1 MNRRNVKNLVVL
13 WLGVLAIVF
22 AGCKD
27 RKTLDRALVVRQMA
41 DPDMLNPLNFKSDNA
56 RVINSLIFA
65 GINSMELKC
74 EYDLVPFLTKQI
86 GIVSEIT
93 EGEFNGGMRIEYE
106 IREEAKWDNGEP
118 VTANDYVFTIKAILN
133 PKTHCEHLKS
143 YYDWIGDVVVDPT
156 NPRKYVVYSKKKYFK
171 IEEFAGYI
179 IIPEYNYDP
188 KKIMRNFSIRDLNDL
203 SKIEELKLNSEINAF
218 ATEFNSEKY
227 QRDPKFISGLG
238 PYTLESWTTG
248 QELVIKR
255 KENWW
260 GDQFKDDRHF
270 WAYPKK
276 IKFKII
282 NDQNTALTALKDDGL
297 DIFYGMPAKEF
308 MDLDQNRE
316 FKNKFRTDKK
326 DILAYTFLYFNL
338 RNKKFQDLN
347 VRKAITHAINRKK
360 INEAIN
366 NGESVLTES
375 FIHPSQKTYD
385 RTLKPYEFDLK
396 LANQLL
402 DEAGWIDTDGD
413 GIRDKEIDGQRVP
426 LTVNFKYNA
435 GNEQR
440 KNTALIIQEDFVK
453 IGISMQ
459 IEAKEWSV
467 FIQELGKHQF
477 EMTYAG
483 FAVPPRIGDPR
494 QTWHTENAIPGADN
508 NSGWGGPESDKLIE
522 DIGKELDPDKR
533 KQMYITLQ
541 QMIHADLP
549 VVFLFAPKNRLALS
563 RRYDVEFNLVSPGF
577 LLNEFK
583 LAQ

>member
-1 MNRRNVKNLVVL
+1 MNTRSCYYFFILCL
-13 WLGVLAIVF
+13 FLLGVF
-22 AGCKD
+22 HSGCKG
-27 RKTLDRALVVRQMA
+27 KKSLDRALVVRHMA
-41 DPDMLNPLNFKSDNA
+41 DPDMLNPLNSKSANA
-56 RVINSLIFA
+56 NEINGLIFA
-65 GINSMELKC
+65 SINSMEMKC
-74 EYDLVPFLTKQI
+74 EYDLVPFLTKQL

-93 EGEFNGGMRIEYE
+93 EGDFKGGMKIEYE
-106 IREEAKWDNGEP
+106 IREEAKWDNGDP
-118 VTANDYVFTIKAILN
+118 VTANDYVFTLKAILN
-133 PKTHCEHLKS
+133 PQTNCLHLKS
-143 YYDWIGDVVVDPT
+143 MFDWVGDVEIDPS
-156 NPRKYVVYSKKKYFK
+156 NPRKYTVYSRKKYFK
-171 IEEFAGYI
+171 IEEFAGYV

-188 KKIMRNFSIRDLNDL
+188 KKLMRKFSLRELYDPE
-203 SKIEELKLNSEINAF
+203 KREALKLDADINAF
-218 ATEFNSEKY
+218 ASEFNSEKF
-227 QRDPKFISGLG
+227 QRDPKFITGLG
-238 PYTLESWTTG
+238 PYKLESWTTG
-248 QELVIKR
+248 QEIVLTR

-260 GDQFKDDRHF
+260 GDQFRDERHF

-282 NDQNTALTALKDDGL
+282 NDQNTALTTLKDDGL

-338 RNKKFQDLN
+338 RNKKFQDFN
-347 VRKAITHAINRKK
+347 VRKAIAHAINRKK
-360 INEAIN
+360 INDAIN
-366 NGESVLTES
+366 NGENILTES

-385 RTLKPYEFDLK
+385 KTLKPYEFDLK

-402 DEAGWIDTDGD
+402 DQAGWIDTDGD
-413 GIRDKEIDGQRVP
+413 GIRDKEIDGQRIP

-494 QTWHTENAIPGADN
+494 QTWHTENAVPGGDN

-522 DIGKELDPDKR
+522 DIGKELDPDLR
-533 KQMYITLQ
+533 RQMYMSLQ
-541 QMIHADLP
+541 KMIHEDLP

>member
-1 MNRRNVKNLVVL
+1 MNSKNRSLL
-13 WLGVLAIVF
+13 SILILSAILGIV

-27 RKTLDRALVVRQMA
+27 KKSLDRALVVRQLA

-56 RVINSLIFA
+56 RVINELIFG
-65 GINSMELKC
+65 GINSMEMKC
-74 EYDLVPFLTKQI
+74 EYELVPFLTKQL
-86 GIVSEIT
+86 GIVSDIT
-93 EGEFNGGMRIEYE
+93 EGEFAGGMKIEYE

-118 VTANDYVFTIKAILN
+118 VTANDYVFTIKTILN
-133 PKTHCEHLKS
+133 PKTNCEHLKS
-143 YYDWIGDVVVDPT
+143 FYSWIGDVVIDPA
-156 NPRKYVVYSKKKYFK
+156 NPKKYIVYSKEKYFK
-171 IEEFAGYI
+171 IEEFAAYA

-188 KKIMRNFSIRDLNDL
+188 KKIMRNFSIRDLADDT
-203 SKIEELKLNSEINAF
+203 KREELKLNSDINAF
-218 ATEFNSEKY
+218 AAEFNSEKF
-227 QRDPKFISGLG
+227 QRDPKSISGLG

-248 QELVIKR
+248 QEVTLKR
-255 KENWW
+255 KDNWW
-260 GDQFKDDRHF
+260 GDQFKDERQF

-297 DIFYGMPAKEF
+297 DIFYGIPAKEF

-338 RNKKFQDLN
+338 RNKKFQDIK

-360 INEAIN
+360 INDAIN

-375 FIHPSQKTYD
+375 FVHPTQKAYNK
-385 RTLKPYEFDLK
+385 TLKPYEFDLK

-426 LTVNFKYNA
+426 LIVNFKYNA

-467 FIQELGKHQF
+467 YIQELDKHQF
-477 EMTYAG
+477 EMTYAA
-483 FAVPPRIGDPR
+483 FAIPPRMADPR
-494 QTWHTENAIPGADN
+494 QTWHSENTVPGADN
-508 NSGWGGPESDKLIE
+508 KSGWGGPASDKIIE
-522 DIGKELDPDKR
+522 EIGRELDVDKR
-533 KQMYITLQ
+533 KQLYMTLQ
-541 QMIHADLP
+541 QMIHDDMP
-549 VVFLFAPKNRLALS
+549 VIFLFAPKNRLALS
-563 RRYDVEFNLVSPGF
+563 RRYDVEFNLASPGF

-583 LAQ
+583 IAQ

>member
-1 MNRRNVKNLVVL
+1 MIQRLTSKLVYL
-13 WLGVLAIVF
+13 SLGLILLIPC
-22 AGCKD
+22 GCKD
-27 RKTLDRALVVRQMA
+27 KKSLDRALVVRQMS
-41 DPDMLNPLNFKSDNA
+41 DPDMLNPLNFKSSDA
-56 RVINSLIFA
+56 QVISSLIFA
-65 GINSMELKC
+65 GINSMEMKC
-74 EYDLVPFLTKQI
+74 EYDLTPFLTKQL
-86 GIVSEIT
+86 GIVSEIK
-93 EGEFNGGMRIEYE
+93 EGEFAGGMKLEYE
-106 IREEAKWDNGEP
+106 IREEAKWDNGDP
-118 VTANDYVFTIKAILN
+118 VTALDYVFTIKAIMN
-133 PKTHCEHLKS
+133 PKTNCQHLKS
-143 YYDWIGDVVVDPT
+143 LYNWVGDVVIDPS
-156 NPRKYVVYSKKKYFK
+156 NPKKYTVFSKRKYFK
-171 IEEFAGYI
+171 IEEFAGYV

-188 KKIMRNFSIRDLNDL
+188 NKLMRNFTIRDLVDD
-203 SKIEELKLNSEINAF
+203 SKREELKLNGQINAF

-227 QRDPKFISGLG
+227 QRDPKYVVGLG
-238 PYTLESWTTG
+238 PYKLESWTTG
-248 QELVIKR
+248 QEIVLKR

-260 GDQFKDDRHF
+260 GDEFKDERQF

-308 MDLDQNRE
+308 MDLEQSRE
-316 FKNKFRTDKK
+316 FKSKFRTDKK

-338 RNKKFQDLN
+338 RNKKFQDIK
-347 VRKAITHAINRKK
+347 VRKAIAHAINRKK
-360 INEAIN
+360 INDAIN
-366 NGESVLTES
+366 NGENILTES
-375 FIHPSQKTYD
+375 FIHPSLKTYD
-385 RTLKPYEFDLK
+385 KTLKPYEFDLK

-402 DEAGWIDTDGD
+402 DEAGWADTDGD

-426 LTVNFKYNA
+426 LIVNFKYNA

-467 FIQELGKHQF
+467 FIQDLGKHQF

-494 QTWHTENAIPGADN
+494 QTWHTENAVAGGDN
-508 NSGWGGPESDKLIE
+508 NSGWGNPLSDKLIE

-533 KQMYITLQ
+533 KQMFIALQ
-541 QMIHADLP
+541 NMIHADLP

-563 RRYDVEFNLVSPGF
+563 RRYDVEFHLVTPGF

>member
-13 WLGVLAIVF
+13 WLGVLAITF

-27 RKTLDRALVVRQMA
+27 RKSLDRALVVRQMA

-56 RVINSLIFA
+56 RVVNSLIFA

-74 EYDLVPFLTKQI
+74 EYDLVPFLTKQL

-93 EGEFNGGMRIEYE
+93 DGEFAGGMRIEYE

-366 NGESVLTES
+366 NGESILTES

-385 RTLKPYEFDLK
+385 KTLKPYEFDLK

-522 DIGKELDPDKR
+522 DIGKELDQDKR

>member
-1 MNRRNVKNLVVL
+1 MNRRNVKNLVIL
-13 WLGVLAIVF
+13 WLGILAITF

-27 RKTLDRALVVRQMA
+27 RKSLDRPLVVRQMA

-56 RVINSLIFA
+56 RVVNSLIFA

-74 EYDLVPFLTKQI
+74 EYDLVPFLTKQL

-93 EGEFNGGMRIEYE
+93 EGEFAGGMRIEYE
-106 IREEAKWDNGEP
+106 IKEEAKWDNGEP

-143 YYDWIGDVVVDPT
+143 YYDWIGDVVIDPA

-188 KKIMRNFSIRDLNDL
+188 KKIMRNFSIRDLNNP
-203 SKIEELKLNSEINAF
+203 SKIEELKLNGEINAF

-366 NGESVLTES
+366 NGESLLTES

-385 RTLKPYEFDLK
+385 KTLKPYEFDLK
-396 LANQLL
+396 LANQ
-402 DEAGWIDTDGD
+402 
-413 GIRDKEIDGQRVP
+413 
-426 LTVNFKYNA
+426 
-435 GNEQR
+435 
-440 KNTALIIQEDFVK
+440 
-453 IGISMQ
+453 
-459 IEAKEWSV
+459 
-467 FIQELGKHQF
+467 
-477 EMTYAG
+477 
-483 FAVPPRIGDPR
+483 
-494 QTWHTENAIPGADN
+494 
-508 NSGWGGPESDKLIE
+508 
-522 DIGKELDPDKR
+522 
-533 KQMYITLQ
+533 
-541 QMIHADLP
+541 
-549 VVFLFAPKNRLALS
+549 
-563 RRYDVEFNLVSPGF
+563 
-577 LLNEFK
+577 
-583 LAQ
+583 

>member
-13 WLGVLAIVF
+13 WLGVLAITF

-27 RKTLDRALVVRQMA
+27 RKSLDRALVVRQMA

-56 RVINSLIFA
+56 RVVNSLIFA

-74 EYDLVPFLTKQI
+74 EYDLVPFLTKQL

-93 EGEFNGGMRIEYE
+93 EGEFEGGMRIEYE
-106 IREEAKWDNGEP
+106 IKEEAKWDNGEP

-143 YYDWIGDVVVDPT
+143 YYDWIGDVVIDPT

-188 KKIMRNFSIRDLNDL
+188 KKIMRNFSIRDLNDP
-203 SKIEELKLNSEINAF
+203 SKIEELKLNGEINAF

-338 RNKKFQDLN
+338 RNKKFQDLK

-366 NGESVLTES
+366 NGESILTES

-385 RTLKPYEFDLK
+385 KTLKPYEFDLK

-413 GIRDKEIDGQRVP
+413 GIRDKEIDGQRIP

-522 DIGKELDPDKR
+522 DIGKELDQDKR